1 MTSESFFN
9 VLYQLAI
16 FLSVVALGMTFFHL
30 YSGEKEQ
37 ES

>member
-16 FLSVVALGMTFFHL
+16 FLSVVALGMTFLHL